1 MSHVFNFDNCNFYFI
16 SIARLFMFKRV
27 WAKTYNSIWNVHIQF
42 YMNKK
47 ILTTLGIQEQ
57 THNYFMR
64 KQNEVCQDMTQEWSC
79 VRVILR
85 ICEKLEEN
93 ETRVLWPLFL
103 LYVGFFSWNVHLCPF
118 PAIGHWSEYALNYTF
133 IWLFKNVFKDIL
145 SLSFFA
151 DLNSCERDHLM
162 LLNLQNINY
171 LVF

>member
-1 MSHVFNFDNCNFYFI
+1 MSHVFSFDNCNFYFI

-85 ICEKLEEN
+85 VREK
-93 ETRVLWPLFL
+93 TRRKRDKSLVTSVPPIR
-103 LYVGFFSWNVHLCPF
+103 GFFFLEWAFVSLPSYRTLEWVCLKLYISLVIQKCFQGYPVLEFLCR
-118 PAIGHWSEYALNYTF
+118 
-133 IWLFKNVFKDIL
+133 
-145 SLSFFA
+145 
-151 DLNSCERDHLM
+151 LNSCERDHLM

>member
-1 MSHVFNFDNCNFYFI
+1 MSHVFSFDNCNFYFI

-27 WAKTYNSIWNVHIQF
+27 WAKTHNSIWNVHIQF

-85 ICEKLEEN
+85 VCEK
-93 ETRVLWPLFL
+93 TRRKRDKSLVTSVPPIR
-103 LYVGFFSWNVHLCPF
+103 GFFSWNVHLCPF

-133 IWLFKNVFKDIL
+133 PWLFKNVSKDIL

-151 DLNSCERDHLM
+151 DWTHVNVIIWCCLTFR
-162 LLNLQNINY
+162 I
-171 LVF
+171 